1 MGTKIVVSFL
11 ILSSLLSAMCVDA
24 ARKGSQRREGRQRA
38 EVIFDCILT
47 CQFCQNLSYAKC
59 PSNSTHPLCQFCKN
73 LSYAKC
79 PSNPLPSF
87 PGGLLQGVPAQGVR
101 HPELQQAAHQGGFA
115 MLHSLSLSF
124 FTNGNAMGKK
134 HRWGCPPRGSVSSS
148 ASPLLGEYQDCPSSI
163 AQPTLSTSIRF
174 PTHITCPPFLPH
186 QDCPP
191 MTPLHPGALPSP
203 SSRRRA

>member
-73 LSYAKC
+73 LSYAKF

-101 HPELQQAAHQGGFA
+101 HPELQQAAHQGGSA

-124 FTNGNAMGKK
+124 FTNWNAMGK

-148 ASPLLGEYQDCPSSI
+148 ASPLPGEY
-163 AQPTLSTSIRF
+163 
-174 PTHITCPPFLPH
+174 
-186 QDCPP
+186 
-191 MTPLHPGALPSP
+191 
-203 SSRRRA
+203 

>member
-1 MGTKIVVSFL
+1 MPYL
-11 ILSSLLSAMCVDA
+11 
-24 ARKGSQRREGRQRA
+24 
-38 EVIFDCILT
+38 
-47 CQFCQNLSYAKC
+47 
-59 PSNSTHPLCQFCKN
+59 
-73 LSYAKC
+73 
-79 PSNPLPSF
+79 

-101 HPELQQAAHQGGFA
+101 HPELQQAAHQGGSA

-191 MTPLHPGALPSP
+191 MPPLPPDALPSP
-203 SSRRRA
+203 SSKKRARRGRVGAVFSGNVHPSVDAGLNCIIS